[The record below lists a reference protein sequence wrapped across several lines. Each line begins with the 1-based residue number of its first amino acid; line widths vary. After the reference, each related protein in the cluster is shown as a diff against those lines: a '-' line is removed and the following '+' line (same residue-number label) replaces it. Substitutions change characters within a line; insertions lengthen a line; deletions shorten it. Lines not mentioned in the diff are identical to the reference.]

1 MSIEFIKSYNV
12 KYYIVIILFLFI
24 VVDKYRPFLC
34 THVNDTNDYI
44 NAIMI
49 PVSWVIYYF
58 KMQWLSWS
66 FYGRSDMTVAEYL
79 WHKWPFVVITITCF
93 THSWHIAG
101 FVSRE
106 TRRVLLKEQELLTLP
121 EHLSSPPVLVRFVLL
136 NI

>member
-1 MSIEFIKSYNV
+1 MSIEFIKSNNV

-66 FYGRSDMTVAEYL
+66 FYGRSDMTVGEYL
-79 WHKWPFVVITITCF
+79 
-93 THSWHIAG
+93 
-101 FVSRE
+101 
-106 TRRVLLKEQELLTLP
+106 
-121 EHLSSPPVLVRFVLL
+121 
-136 NI
+136 